1 MLNNIVIVDYG
12 MGNLR
17 SVGKAL
23 ELAGADVC
31 VTNSARQIN
40 SAGALVL
47 PGVGSF
53 GPAIKNLKK
62 EKLVETIINSVNSGK
77 QYLGLCLGF
86 QFLFDSSEEESSSKG
101 LGLIEGKV
109 KKFVFKGSNRKLKI
123 PHMGW
128 NNIGIKQDHPLF
140 EGISENS
147 FVYFV
152 HSYYVDTMSENTL
165 AATKVR
171 LSDPSLRST
180 SEPKH
185 RTTSLSPSEP
195 GDTTSRASSSASTT
209 GSPRCRQ
216 RAATVLLPVA
226 IPPVR
231 PNTCISR
238 PVTN

>member
-1 MLNNIVIVDYG
+1 VNLQVKKPKIALIDYG

-40 SAGALVL
+40 SAYALVL

-62 EKLVETIINSVNSGK
+62 EKLVETIIKSVNSGK

-86 QFLFDSSEEESSSKG
+86 QFLFDSSEEEGNYKG

-128 NNIGIKQDHPLF
+128 NNVSSCGNPGTMFKGIKDGSYF
-140 EGISENS
+140 
-147 FVYFV
+147 YFV
-152 HSYYVDTMSENTL
+152 HSYYGV
-165 AATKVR
+165 
-171 LSDPSLRST
+171 
-180 SEPKH
+180 PKDNKAVAG
-185 RTTSLSPSEP
+185 TTDYGFEFC
-195 GDTTSRASSSASTT
+195 SAVEKDNIWACQFHPEKSGET
-209 GSPRCRQ
+209 GIK
-216 RAATVLLPVA
+216 LLKNFVGA
-226 IPPVR
+226 VKKD
-231 PNTCISR
+231 
-238 PVTN
+238 